1 GSSDRLALRGSP
13 RNARSTL
20 LSNELVKPL
29 IADTTTTG
37 LASAAAKTI
46 FATLRKAF
54 ASSTD
59 VPPNFIIVGFTRI
72 TQTKNSCRAYEMLS
86 QFPTRFGKVACRRI
100 YVTGAA
106 SFVFFF
112 AALRL
117 ARNVRSAKSTSR
129 QER

>member
-1 GSSDRLALRGSP
+1 MDRLALRGSP

-37 LASAAAKTI
+37 FASAAAKTI

-59 VPPNFIIVGFTRI
+59 VPPNFITVGFNRI
-72 TQTKNSCRAYEMLS
+72 TRSEEHTSELQSRLHLVCRLLLEKKKKNTPQSYVNTQA
-86 QFPTRFGKVACRRI
+86 QRI
-100 YVTGAA
+100 
-106 SFVFFF
+106 
-112 AALRL
+112 
-117 ARNVRSAKSTSR
+117 
-129 QER
+129 

>member
-1 GSSDRLALRGSP
+1 MDRLALRGSP

-37 LASAAAKTI
+37 FASAAAKTI

-54 ASSTD
+54 ASSMD
-59 VPPNFIIVGFTRI
+59 VPPNFITVGSVRI

-86 QFPTRFGKVACRRI
+86 QFPTQFVKGSSRRTDI
-100 YVTGAA
+100 QLTHPYKNLSEFLGRYRAMD
-106 SFVFFF
+106 
-112 AALRL
+112 RK
-117 ARNVRSAKSTSR
+117 R
-129 QER
+129 